1 MPDHVK
7 AAMQKMRKS
16 FKTGQ
21 NHAFGINFCVKF
33 VISFEYRTIQRMKI
47 KLFYKNYSVSFM

>member
-1 MPDHVK
+1 MPDHEK
-7 AAMQKMRKS
+7 AAMQKMRES

-21 NHAFGINFCVKF
+21 NHASNVKFCVKF

-47 KLFYKNYSVSFM
+47 KLFYRNYSVSFM